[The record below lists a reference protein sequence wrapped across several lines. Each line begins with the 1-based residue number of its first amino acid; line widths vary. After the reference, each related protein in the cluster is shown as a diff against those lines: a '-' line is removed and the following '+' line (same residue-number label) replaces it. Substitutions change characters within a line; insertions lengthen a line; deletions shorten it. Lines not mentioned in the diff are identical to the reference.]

1 MSRFY
6 AMGLFVC
13 LVGCATSGVS
23 DAPSNS
29 NGNLSSGLVLENFDK
44 SVRPQDDLYRF
55 ANGKWLDT
63 FEIPADKSSFGAFTH
78 LYDASQDNLKAII
91 RDASE
96 GKVSGESA
104 KKVGDA
110 YAAYMDEAAIE
121 AAGLSPL
128 RKERDSI
135 AALKTHQDVGKYF
148 LHLQELGVRTPFGG
162 WVDQDHK
169 NTTAYILYMTQSG
182 LGLPDRD
189 YYFKEE
195 EKFQKIRAGY
205 EAYLVTIFT
214 LLGHTDPQAQATSV
228 MAIEKKLAGKH
239 WTRVQNRDRNKTY
252 NKMSLKELS
261 GILTEVPFQAWNAS
275 VGGVLANVVIRQP
288 DYFKSLS
295 AIIKATDIRS
305 WRAYCEAHLV
315 SSLANRMTKPFVD
328 AHFGFYGKVLRGIQE
343 NRPRWKR
350 GVSEVETMLGEVL
363 GQVYVERHFKPEA
376 KQRMENL
383 VGNLTKAFEKG
394 IDELV
399 WMTAPTKVHAQEKLK
414 KFVSKIGYPTRWRD
428 YSSLVIQADAPVGN
442 FLRARLF
449 QHHREMAKLGKP
461 IDREEW
467 FMNPQTVNA
476 YYNPSMNEI
485 VFPAAILQPP
495 FFNLAADDAV
505 NYGGIGAVIGHE
517 FSHGFDDQGRK
528 SDGDGML
535 RDWWTEEDAIE
546 FKRRAD
552 LMIAQYA
559 KFSPIEGAHVNGE
572 LTLGENIGDLGG
584 LTIAYKAYKLSLNG
598 KESPV
603 IDGFTGEQR
612 FFLGWAQAWAC
623 KYREAALRQRLMT
636 DPHSPAIYRVLG
648 VVANMPEFY
657 EAFDVKPGDRL
668 YQDDDKRVKIW

>member
-1 MSRFY
+1 MSRIY

-23 DAPSNS
+23 QVSGNS
-29 NGNLSSGLVLENFDK
+29 GAVLSSGLVLENFDK

-55 ANGKWLDT
+55 ANGKWLDQ

-78 LYDASQDNLKAII
+78 LYDESQDNLKVII
-91 RDASE
+91 NDASQ
-96 GKVSGESA
+96 GNISGDSA
-104 KKVGDA
+104 KKVGVA
-110 YAAYMDEAAIE
+110 YASFMNEAAIE
-121 AAGLSPL
+121 ASGLSPL
-128 RKERDSI
+128 QKERDAI
-135 AALKTHQDVGKYF
+135 AGLKTHKDIGHHF
-148 LHLQELGVRTPFGG
+148 LHLQELGVKTPFGG

-169 NTTAYILYMTQSG
+169 NTTSYILYMTQSG

-189 YYFKEE
+189 YYFKQE

-205 EAYLVTIFT
+205 ETYLTTIFT
-214 LLGHTDPQAQATSV
+214 LLGHASPNAQAKSV
-228 MAIEKKLAGKH
+228 MTTEKKLADKH

-252 NKMSLKELS
+252 NKISIDELA
-261 GILTEVPFQAWNAS
+261 GILTEVPFKAWNDRI
-275 VGGVLANVVIRQP
+275 GGALSNVVIRQP
-288 DYFKSLS
+288 DYFNGLS
-295 AIIKATDIRS
+295 EILRATNVAA
-305 WRAYCEAHLV
+305 WQAYCEAHLV
-315 SSLANRMTKPFVD
+315 TSLANRMTKPFVD
-328 AHFGFYGKVLRGIQE
+328 AHFGFYGKVLRGIKE

-376 KQRMENL
+376 KERMEGL
-383 VGNLTKAFEKG
+383 VRNLTKSFEKG
-394 IDELV
+394 INELD

-428 YSSLVIQADAPVGN
+428 YSSLVIQVDDPVGN
-442 FLRARLF
+442 YLRSRLF

-535 RDWWTEEDAIE
+535 RDWWTEEDAKE

-559 KFSPIEGAHVNGE
+559 KFSPIEGTHVNGE

-598 KESPV
+598 EESPV
-603 IDGFTGEQR
+603 IDGYTGEQR
-612 FFLGWAQAWAC
+612 FFLGWAQSWAC

-657 EAFDVKPGDRL
+657 EAFGVEPGDGL
-668 YQDDDKRVKIW
+668 YQDDEKRVKIW

>member
-1 MSRFY
+1 MCRIF
-6 AMGLFVC
+6 ALGVLVC
-13 LVGCATSGVS
+13 LFGCATSGV
-23 DAPSNS
+23 PQV
-29 NGNLSSGLVLENFDK
+29 NGSEHNKISGLNLENFDRT
-44 SVRPQDDLYRF
+44 VRPQDDLYRF
-55 ANGKWLDT
+55 ANGKWLDS

-78 LYDASQDNLKAII
+78 LYDRSQDNLKAII

-96 GKVSGESA
+96 GKLEGESA

-110 YAAYMDEAAIE
+110 YAAFMDESAIE
-121 AAGLSPL
+121 AAGLKPL
-128 RKERDSI
+128 QNELNAID
-135 AALKTHQDVGKYF
+135 ALKTHQDVGR
-148 LHLQELGVRTPFGG
+148 HLFYLGDMGVKNPIGG

-169 NTTAYILYMTQSG
+169 NTTEYILYLTQWG

-189 YYFKEE
+189 YYFKQE
-195 EKFQKIRAGY
+195 EKFQKIRVGY
-205 EAYLVTIFT
+205 EAYLTTVFE
-214 LLGHTDPQAQATSV
+214 LLGDTDPKSKAQSV
-228 MAIEKKLAGKH
+228 IALEKSLAEKQ
-239 WTRVQNRDRNKTY
+239 WTRVQSRDRNKTY
-252 NKMSLKELS
+252 NKVSLDALAGTLDGFPVESLREQ
-261 GILTEVPFQAWNAS
+261 T
-275 VGGVLANVVIRQP
+275 GGVLKDVVIRQP
-288 DYFKSLS
+288 DYFESLS
-295 AIIKATDIRS
+295 TILKSHDVRV
-305 WRAYCEAHLV
+305 WQAYCEAHLITA
-315 SSLANRMTKPFVD
+315 LAKRLPQAFVD
-328 AHFGFYGKVLRGIQE
+328 AQFNFYSKVLRGVQE

-376 KQRMENL
+376 KDRMEKL
-383 VGNLTKAFEKG
+383 VGNLTHAFEKG

-399 WMTAPTKVHAQEKLK
+399 WMTEPTKVQAQAKLK

-428 YSSLVIQADAPVGN
+428 YSKLTIASNDPVGN
-442 FLRARLF
+442 YIRSRLF
-449 QHHREMAKLGKP
+449 RHKREMAKLGKP

-528 SDGDGML
+528 SDGDGTL
-535 RDWWTEEDAIE
+535 RDWWTDEDAAE

-552 LMIAQYA
+552 LMIEQYNQ
-559 KFSPIEGAHVNGE
+559 FSPLEGAHVNGK

-584 LTIAYKAYKLSLNG
+584 LTIAYKAYMLSLGG
-598 KESPV
+598 KEAPV
-603 IDGFTGEQR
+603 IDGFTGPQR

-657 EAFDVKPGDRL
+657 AAFGVQAGDELFLEEA
-668 YQDDDKRVKIW
+668 KRVKIW

>member
-1 MSRFY
+1 MNRL
-6 AMGLFVC
+6 MTLGVCVC
-13 LVGCATSGVS
+13 LLGCATAG
-23 DAPSNS
+23 APYAADSS
-29 NGNLSSGLVLENFDK
+29 VKKVSGLTLENFDR

-55 ANGKWLDT
+55 ANGQWLDE

-78 LYDASQDNLKAII
+78 LYDRSQENLKAII
-91 RDASE
+91 RDAS
-96 GKVSGESA
+96 SGQLKGDSA
-104 KKVGDA
+104 QKVGDA
-110 YAAYMDEAAIE
+110 YAAFMDEEAIE
-121 AAGLSPL
+121 MAGLKPL
-128 RKERDSI
+128 KPHRDAI
-135 AALKTHQDVGKYF
+135 AALKTHEQVGR
-148 LHLQELGVRTPFGG
+148 HLFALGDMGVKNPVGG

-169 NTTAYILYMTQSG
+169 NTTEYILYLTQWG

-205 EAYLVTIFT
+205 KTYLTRVFE
-214 LLGHTDPQAQATSV
+214 LLGHAQPNVRAQVV
-228 MAIEKKLAGKH
+228 MALEKSLAEKQ
-239 WTRVQNRDRNKTY
+239 WTRVQGRDRDKTY
-252 NKMSLKELS
+252 NKISLDELATMLD
-261 GILTEVPFQAWNAS
+261 GFPVETLAEQT
-275 VGGVLANVVIRQP
+275 GGALKNVVIRQP
-288 DYFKSLS
+288 DYFQSLS
-295 AIIKATDIRS
+295 AILKGHKVSA
-305 WRAYCEAHLV
+305 WQAYCEAHLV
-315 SSLANRMTKPFVD
+315 TALAKRLPRDFVD
-328 AHFGFYGKVLRGIQE
+328 AQFDFYSKVLRGVEE

-350 GVSEVETMLGEVL
+350 GVSEVEAMLGEVL

-376 KQRMENL
+376 KSRMEKL
-383 VGNLTKAFEKG
+383 VGNLTHAFEKG

-399 WMTAPTKVHAQEKLK
+399 WMTAPTKVQAQAKLK

-428 YSSLVIQADAPVGN
+428 YSQLSIDAKDPVGN
-442 FLRARLF
+442 YVRSKIFR
-449 QHHREMAKLGKP
+449 HKREMAKLGNP

-528 SDGDGML
+528 SDGDGTL
-535 RDWWTEEDAIE
+535 RDWWTDEDAKE

-552 LMIAQYA
+552 LMIEQYNR
-559 KFSPIEGAHVNGE
+559 FSPLEGANVNGQ

-584 LTIAYKAYKLSLNG
+584 LTVAYKAYMLSLDG
-598 KESPV
+598 KEAPV
-603 IDGFTGEQR
+603 IDGFTGPQR

-657 EAFDVKPGDRL
+657 AAFGVKAGDALFLEEA
-668 YQDDDKRVKIW
+668 KRVKIW

>member
-1 MSRFY
+1 MSRIFAIGVY
-6 AMGLFVC
+6 VC
-13 LVGCATSGVS
+13 LLGCATTGI
-23 DAPSNS
+23 SNLPEE
-29 NGNLSSGLVLENFDK
+29 GKVSGLTLENFDRT
-44 SVRPQDDLYRF
+44 VRPQDDLYRF
-55 ANGKWLDT
+55 ANGKWLDS

-78 LYDASQDNLKAII
+78 LYDRSQENLKAII
-91 RDASE
+91 LDASA
-96 GKVSGESA
+96 GRLSGESA

-110 YAAYMDEAAIE
+110 YAAFMDEAAIE
-121 AAGLSPL
+121 AAGLKPL
-128 RKERDSI
+128 RAERNAI
-135 AALKTHQDVGKYF
+135 AALKTHEDVGR
-148 LHLQELGVRTPFGG
+148 HLFYLGDMGVKNPVGG

-169 NTTAYILYMTQSG
+169 NTTEYILYLTQWG

-195 EKFQKIRAGY
+195 EKFQIIRAGY
-205 EAYLVTIFT
+205 LVYLTRVFE
-214 LLGHTDPQAQATSV
+214 LLGSSDASARAKAV
-228 MAIEKKLAGKH
+228 MELEKSLAAKQ

-252 NKMSLKELS
+252 NKVSIDHLAEMLKDFPVMELREQ
-261 GILTEVPFQAWNAS
+261 T
-275 VGGVLANVVIRQP
+275 GGVLQDVVIRQP

-295 AIIKATDIRS
+295 AILTSHDVAV
-305 WRAYCEAHLV
+305 WQAYCEAHLV
-315 SSLANRMTKPFVD
+315 TALAKRLPEAFVD
-328 AHFGFYGKVLRGIQE
+328 AQFDFYSKVLRGVEE

-376 KQRMENL
+376 KKRMEGL
-383 VGNLTKAFEKG
+383 VGNLTHAFEKG
-394 IDELV
+394 INELV
-399 WMTAPTKVHAQEKLK
+399 WMTAPTKIQAQAKLK

-428 YSSLVIQADAPVGN
+428 YSKLIIDAKDPVGN
-442 FLRARLF
+442 YLRSRLF
-449 QHHREMAKLGKP
+449 RHKREMAKLGKP

-528 SDGDGML
+528 SDGDGTL
-535 RDWWTEEDAIE
+535 RDWWTDQDATE

-552 LMIAQYA
+552 LMIEQYNQ
-559 KFSPIEGAHVNGE
+559 FSPLEGANVNGQ

-584 LTIAYKAYKLSLNG
+584 LTIAYKAYMLSLAG
-598 KESPV
+598 KEAPV
-603 IDGFTGEQR
+603 IDGFTGPQR

-623 KYREAALRQRLMT
+623 KYRDAALRQRLMT

-657 EAFDVKPGDRL
+657 AAFGVKPGDAL
-668 YQDDDKRVKIW
+668 FVEDAKRVKIW

>member
-1 MSRFY
+1 MSRFFVM
-6 AMGLFVC
+6 ALFVC

-23 DAPSNS
+23 DAPGGTT
-29 NGNLSSGLVLENFDK
+29 GNLSSGLVLENFDK

-55 ANGKWLDT
+55 ANGQWLDT

-78 LYDASQDNLKAII
+78 LYDESQDNLKAII
-91 RDASE
+91 SDASE
-96 GKVSGESA
+96 GKLSGDSA

-110 YAAYMDEAAIE
+110 YAAFMNDAAIE
-121 AAGLSPL
+121 AAGLSAL
-128 RKERDSI
+128 QKELSTI
-135 AALKTHQDVGKYF
+135 AGLKTHQDIGKHF
-148 LHLQELGVRTPFGG
+148 LYLQELGVKTPFGG

-169 NTTAYILYMTQSG
+169 NTTSYILYMTQSG

-205 EAYLVTIFT
+205 EAYLVKIFT
-214 LLGHTDPQAQATSV
+214 LLGRSDAGAQAASV
-228 MAIEKKLAGKH
+228 VAIEKSLASKH

-252 NKMSLKELS
+252 NKLTIDELANMLPDVPLK
-261 GILTEVPFQAWNAS
+261 AWNDS
-275 VGGVLANVVIRQP
+275 VDGALGNVVIRQP
-288 DYFKSLS
+288 DYFGSL
-295 AIIKATDIRS
+295 AQLMTATDVRG
-305 WRAYCEAHLV
+305 WKAYCEAHLV
-315 SSLANRMTKPFVD
+315 TLLANRMPSAFVE
-328 AHFGFYGKVLRGIQE
+328 AHFGFYGKVLRGIKE

-350 GVSEVETMLGEVL
+350 GVSEVESMLGEVL

-376 KQRMENL
+376 KARMESL
-383 VGNLTKAFEKG
+383 VGNLTKSFEKG
-394 IDELV
+394 IDELA
-399 WMTAPTKVHAQEKLK
+399 WMTPPTKVHAQAKLK

-428 YSSLVIQADAPVGN
+428 YSSLVIKNNDPVGN
-442 FLRARLF
+442 FIRARLF

-495 FFNLAADDAV
+495 FFNLQADDAV

-535 RDWWTEEDAIE
+535 RDWWTEEDAKE

-559 KFSPIEGAHVNGE
+559 KFSPIEGTHVNGE

-598 KESPV
+598 KASPV

-612 FFLGWAQAWAC
+612 FFLGWAQSWAC

-657 EAFDVKPGDRL
+657 EAFGVKPGDGL
-668 YQDDDKRVKIW
+668 YQDEDKRVKIW